1 MTQIVSSD
9 EDFEIDLDLTTSTMA
24 DNEEG
29 DEAGEEEEKGSAAIP
44 DNELTKRIVDQDII
58 VIDE

>member
-24 DNEEG
+24 HNEER
-29 DEAGEEEEKGSAAIP
+29 DEAGEEK
-44 DNELTKRIVDQDII
+44 KRAPLYLIMN
-58 VIDE
+58 